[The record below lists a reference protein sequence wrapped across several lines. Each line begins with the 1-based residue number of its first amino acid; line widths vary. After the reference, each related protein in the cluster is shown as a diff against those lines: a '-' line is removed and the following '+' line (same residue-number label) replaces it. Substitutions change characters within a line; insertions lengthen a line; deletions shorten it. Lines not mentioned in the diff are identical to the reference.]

1 MMKSVWLV
9 GLLVSLLAPTGCG
22 KDECEVIYEA
32 ESKCR
37 GKEGDKDRFMK
48 ACAEAKS
55 EEPEEFA
62 VAAKCAKEESCDAM
76 KACQKA
82 ARGAKRAKEVAA
94 AVTAGKWKDAWDDC
108 TIIPEYYADASFK
121 AECLKVLAEAP
132 AKLSADDLRS
142 AAFRCDSGKEIA
154 DAVPEFKQTCAKM
167 NTGKLT
173 AATAAVTKAR
183 DTGVRDYKACHD
195 LESAAKAAGGD
206 AVAKAKTLCDEA
218 GKAEDARK
226 GIESAREYAKAEK
239 KSFPYQCSSVP
250 KELDAIGT
258 EWAKAKKDEL
268 LKACY
273 VELGAVVIDAS
284 AKDAKYVCPY
294 GITQVL
300 EANKLH
306 DLATKFPEMAQA
318 LTRLPAKCK
327 T

>member
-1 MMKSVWLV
+1 MKSVWTL
-9 GLLVSLLAPTGCG
+9 GLLVSLLAPIGCG

-37 GKEGDKDRFMK
+37 GKEGDKDRFMT
-48 ACAEAKS
+48 ACAAAKS

-62 VAAKCAKEESCDAM
+62 VAAKCAKEDSCEAM

-94 AVTAGKWKDAWDDC
+94 AVSAGKWKDAWDDC
-108 TIIPEYYADASFK
+108 TIIPEYYGDPSFK
-121 AECLKVLAEAP
+121 AECLKVFAEAP
-132 AKLSADDLRS
+132 TKLSAEELRT
-142 AAFRCDSGKEIA
+142 AGFRCENGKEIA
-154 DAVPEFKQTCAKM
+154 AAVPEFKQTCEKM
-167 NTGKLT
+167 NSGKLA

-183 DTGVRDYKACHD
+183 DTGVRDYKACFE
-195 LESAAKAAGGD
+195 LETAAKTAGGD

-218 GKAEDARK
+218 SKADDAKK
-226 GIESAREYAKAEK
+226 GMESAREYAKAEK

-250 KELDAIGT
+250 KDLDAIGT

-273 VELGAVVIDAS
+273 VELGKVVIDAS
-284 AKDAKYVCPY
+284 AKDAKYSCPY

-306 DLATKFPEMAQA
+306 DLATKFPELAEV
-318 LTRLPAKCK
+318 LGRLPEKCK
-327 T
+327 S